1 MEKYTYISKKNGQEV
16 TAYKFEVWL
25 VGNNPQ
31 HYCIGFIKGNEKQ
44 CNLARRKYTDHTVW
58 SFSKVSLDA

>member
-1 MEKYTYISKKNGQEV
+1 M

-31 HYCIGFIKGNEKQ
+31 HYCIGFIKGNESQ
-44 CNLARRKYTDHTVW
+44 CNLARGKYTDDTVW
-58 SFSKVSLDA
+58 SLAKVSLDTYTAAT